1 MPPLCSRDL
10 LNHSCKCVHCGL
22 YMQVHGD
29 YSEDV
34 GAKVDRPADDTM
46 AEAPAELVGAWMKDS
61 EIAL

>member
-46 AEAPAELVGAWMKDS
+46 AEAPAELVGA
-61 EIAL
+61 